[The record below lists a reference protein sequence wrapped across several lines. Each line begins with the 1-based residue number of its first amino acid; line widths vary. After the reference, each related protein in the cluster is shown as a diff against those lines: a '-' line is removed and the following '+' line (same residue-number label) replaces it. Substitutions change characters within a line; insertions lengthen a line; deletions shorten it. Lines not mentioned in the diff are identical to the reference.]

1 MNLSRSD
8 TVVIFIALVALVLA
22 LIGPPWSHVPTVPS
36 CQEDEVVVGVGDFDN
51 GYWSGYE
58 CRNFEEVR

>member
-1 MNLSRSD
+1 MNLTKGD
-8 TVVIFIALVALVLA
+8 MLAIILGWLA
-22 LIGPPWSHVPTVPS
+22 LMWVVVGAMDQPPTVPA